1 MEHRW
6 DIGQVLALPPYPPLE
21 VLEQVEDGYIVG
33 LFGGPDVFPEGQ
45 ENRYHARAFH
55 DPWLVDATPSKARR
69 RDPAQPQT
77 PDEVLAFARG
87 EAR

>member
-6 DIGQVLALPPYPPLE
+6 NVNDVVSLAPYPPLE

-45 ENRYHARAFH
+45 ENRYHARAFR
-55 DPWLVDATPSKARR
+55 DPWLVDAMPSKARR
-69 RDPAQPQT
+69 RDSAPPQT
-77 PDEVLAFARG
+77 PDEVLSFARSG
-87 EAR
+87 AR